1 MDVKILL
8 VDDSSA
14 MRRIIKRYLF
24 KAGYE
29 NHEYLEAG
37 SPDEAREIFKM
48 GVPDLMFL
56 DINMPGE
63 TGLEFAKSLQ
73 NDNVDFTFGIVSTED
88 SEAVQEEACALGA
101 RFVLHKPFT
110 TIQMKTA
117 VEPVVRG
124 LQHTTKMKAENKA
137 LAEKVA
143 KLQARI
149 DELEASV
156 IMPGSQVESKP
167 SPEES

>member
-29 NHEYLEAG
+29 NHDFFEA
-37 SPDEAREIFKM
+37 SNPAEARDYFQTPADI
-48 GVPDLMFL
+48 PDLMFL

-63 TGLEFAKSLQ
+63 TGLQFAKSLQ
-73 NDNVDFTFGIVSTED
+73 DDNVDFVFGIVSTED
-88 SEAVQEEACALGA
+88 SDAVMEEACALGA

-110 TIQMKTA
+110 TLQMKSA
-117 VEPVVRG
+117 VEPVVRA
-124 LQHTTKMKAENKA
+124 LAHTTKIKAENTSLK
-137 LAEKVA
+137 EKVA
-143 KLQARI
+143 ALQARVN
-149 DELEASV
+149 EMEAAV
-156 IMPGSQVESKP
+156 IMPGSQVEEPVEAS
-167 SPEES
+167 